1 MNLRLSRTQGTL
13 LPSTDPDG
21 RVPRLPCS
29 RAEPPALTRPHPRVS
44 ASAALTCP
52 EEESAFEGDTVTLRC
67 TYEGALRTR
76 PKYWCREVGVF
87 ISRCANKIFSGEDG
101 QEVRQGRAS
110 ILDRPGELALVV
122 TLRGLTLQDS
132 GKYWC
137 GAQKLGPDDAC
148 LVALAVLPGSSR
160 PAVLPDSSTAGDPGP
175 VSSSHS
181 SVPRCSHPS
190 SVAFSCPGCISAT
203 TSKHH
208 SLPSCSPNKEEAFR
222 LLTGVQE
229 AANGARLLAPILV
242 ILSLLLAAGLIAL
255 GAHVLQGR
263 RPGSRKES
271 RVSSDCWI
279 GICILR
285 KCVRVGPVVTSAFCS
300 CNKFLL
306 INGFRGPPGLRC
318 GKLQPCPSGQ
328 SRASPGQL
336 SLFLLPSGTQS
347 PTSSLGRGHT
357 AGQEAVLPGR
367 ATGSQLGPQGHCG
380 QPCQTP
386 QPPHQLLPGLH
397 HGNLL
402 PEPGQRGGGS
412 PFAGPRSS

>member
-181 SVPRCSHPS
+181 SVP
-190 SVAFSCPGCISAT
+190 SVSIPT
-203 TSKHH
+203 
-208 SLPSCSPNKEEAFR
+208 
-222 LLTGVQE
+222 
-229 AANGARLLAPILV
+229 ARLLAPILV

-402 PEPGQRGGGS
+402 PEPAPRYLSRPEGRRKPFRRPPKQLKPQCSAECQRS
-412 PFAGPRSS
+412 QTWPSSSRCSWGPRQLASLQCF

>member
-1 MNLRLSRTQGTL
+1 MWLLRALRAQGSRLGW
-13 LPSTDPDG
+13 
-21 RVPRLPCS
+21 S
-29 RAEPPALTRPHPRVS
+29 R

-181 SVPRCSHPS
+181 SVP
-190 SVAFSCPGCISAT
+190 SVSIPT
-203 TSKHH
+203 
-208 SLPSCSPNKEEAFR
+208 
-222 LLTGVQE
+222 
-229 AANGARLLAPILV
+229 ARLLAPILV

-263 RPGSRKES
+263 RPALWAEDTQRGKKLYFPAAPLEASWVPKDTV
-271 RVSSDCWI
+271 VS
-279 GICILR
+279 LAR
-285 KCVRVGPVVTSAFCS
+285 HPNPLTS
-300 CNKFLL
+300 
-306 INGFRGPPGLRC
+306 
-318 GKLQPCPSGQ
+318 
-328 SRASPGQL
+328 
-336 SLFLLPSGTQS
+336 
-347 PTSSLGRGHT
+347 SSLGSTMEICYLNQARGEE
-357 AGQEAVLPGR
+357 EAL
-367 ATGSQLGPQGHCG
+367 SQAPEAAE
-380 QPCQTP
+380 TP
-386 QPPHQLLPGLH
+386 VQCRMSE
-397 HGNLL
+397 
-402 PEPGQRGGGS
+402 EPDLAE
-412 PFAGPRSS
+412 FIAV